1 MNISPGRPRKIFTI
15 LNVIAV
21 IVGIVIGI
29 GIFRLPPIVAQ
40 NSGSGLEFILFWV
53 AGGGISILGALCYA
67 ELASAHPDTGG
78 EYHFL
83 RKAYGPGLGFLFSW
97 GRMTVIQTGS
107 IALAGFILGD
117 YASRFLQLGAYSS
130 ALYAAA
136 AVILLTLLNIWG
148 TRPSKN
154 VQNVLA
160 GIVVAILLLLGVL
173 GVTLGSTG
181 TYRPQSLTGGEGS
194 AGLAMIFV
202 LLTYG
207 GWNEAAYLS
216 GELRNVRRN
225 MVKVLVGGLL
235 LITLLYVL
243 INVAYLQVLGLET
256 LRNSETIGIDLT
268 EMVVG
273 MEGGYVVGLIV
284 ILAALSTANAT
295 IITGARTNYALGRDF
310 SRLSV
315 LGIWNRLTDSPQN
328 ALILQG
334 GIALLLVLIGAF
346 TEEAISTM
354 VDYTAPVF
362 WFFMLLTTLSLFIFR
377 RRESG
382 KSLPYRVP
390 LYPITPVLFAATC
403 GYLLWSSLTVTGYG
417 ALYGAGILLLGIPV
431 YWMAKVRS

>member
-1 MNISPGRPRKIFTI
+1 MKQTPGTPRKIFTI

-40 NSGSGLEFILFWV
+40 NASSGWEFILFWV
-53 AGGGISILGALCYA
+53 AGGGLSILGALCYA
-67 ELASAHPDTGG
+67 ELATSHPDAGG

-83 RKAYGPGLGFLFSW
+83 KKAYGPALSFLFSW

-117 YASRFLQLGAYSS
+117 YASSFLELGPYSS
-130 ALYAAA
+130 SVYAAV
-136 AVILLTLLNIWG
+136 AVVVLTALNIWG
-148 TRPSKN
+148 TRPSKRA
-154 VQNVLA
+154 QNAMA
-160 GIVVAILLLLGVL
+160 GVVVSMLLLLGLL
-173 GVTLGSTG
+173 GVTIG
-181 TYRPQSLTGGEGS
+181 TPLPEASSGGTASGDGS

-225 MVKVLVGGLL
+225 MVKVLVTGIL
-235 LITLLYVL
+235 LITALYVL
-243 INVAYLQVLGLET
+243 INLAYLQVLGLDG
-256 LRNSETIGIDLT
+256 LRAADTVGIALADQVLGT
-268 EMVVG
+268 GSGYFVG
-273 MEGGYVVGLIV
+273 AII

-310 SRLSV
+310 APLGI
-315 LGIWNRLTDSPQN
+315 LGIWNRPTDTPRN
-328 ALILQG
+328 ALLVQG
-334 GIALLLVLIGAF
+334 GIALLLVLLGAF
-346 TEEAISTM
+346 TEEAVSTM

-362 WFFMLLTTLSLFIFR
+362 WFFLMVTTLSLFVFR
-377 RRESG
+377 YRGDPPSP
-382 KSLPYRVP
+382 PYRVP
-390 LYPITPVLFAATC
+390 GYPVTPVLFAATC
-403 GYLLWSSLTVTGYG
+403 AYLLWSSLTVTGYG

-431 YWMAKVRS
+431 YWWVRR

>member
-1 MNISPGRPRKIFTI
+1 MNIRSGSPRKIFTI

-53 AGGGISILGALCYA
+53 AGGVISILGALCYA
-67 ELASAHPDTGG
+67 ELASAHPDAGG

-83 RKAYGPGLGFLFSW
+83 KKAYGPELSFLFSW

-117 YASRFLQLGAYSS
+117 YASRYLQLGSYSS
-130 ALYAAA
+130 AIYAAA

-148 TRPSKN
+148 TRPSKST
-154 VQNVLA
+154 QNLLA
-160 GIVVAILLLLGVL
+160 GTVAGLLLLLGVL
-173 GVTLGSTG
+173 GLTLGTTG
-181 TYRPQSLTGGEGS
+181 TYRPEQLGGGGHS

-235 LITLLYVL
+235 VIAALYVL
-243 INVAYLQVLGLET
+243 INMAYLQVLGLET
-256 LRNSETIGIDLT
+256 LRSSETIGIDLT
-268 EMVVG
+268 RRVLGPESS
-273 MEGGYVVGLIV
+273 YLVGLV
-284 ILAALSTANAT
+284 IIFASLSTANAT

-310 SRLSV
+310 PKLKR
-315 LGIWNRLTDSPQN
+315 LGIWNRLTDSPRN
-328 ALILQG
+328 ALLLQG

-346 TEEAISTM
+346 TQQAISTM

-362 WFFMLLTTLSLFIFR
+362 WFFMLMTTLSLFLFR
-377 RRESG
+377 RRMDAAA
-382 KSLPYRVP
+382 LPYRVP
-390 LYPITPVLFAATC
+390 LYPLTPVLFAATC
-403 GYLLWSSLTVTGYG
+403 AYLLWSSLTVTGYG

-431 YWMAKVRS
+431 YWVARKR

>member
-1 MNISPGRPRKIFTI
+1 MNIRSGSPRKIFTI

-40 NSGSGLEFILFWV
+40 NSGSGFEFILFWV

-67 ELASAHPDTGG
+67 ELASAHPDAGG

-83 RKAYGPGLGFLFSW
+83 SKAYGPELSFLFGW

-117 YASRFLQLGAYSS
+117 YASRYLQLGSYSS
-130 ALYAAA
+130 AIYAAA

-148 TRPSKN
+148 TRPSKST
-154 VQNVLA
+154 QNLLA
-160 GIVVAILLLLGVL
+160 GTVAGLLLLLGVL
-173 GVTLGSTG
+173 SLTMGTTG
-181 TYRPQSLTGGEGS
+181 TYRPEPLVGAGSS

-235 LITLLYVL
+235 VITALYVL
-243 INVAYLQVLGLET
+243 INLAYLQVLGLET
-256 LRNSETIGIDLT
+256 LRSSETIGIDLT
-268 EMVVG
+268 RRVLGPESS
-273 MEGGYVVGLIV
+273 YLVGLV
-284 ILAALSTANAT
+284 IIFAALSTANAT

-310 SRLSV
+310 PKLKR
-315 LGIWNRLTDSPQN
+315 LGIWNRLTDSPRN
-328 ALILQG
+328 ALLLQG

-362 WFFMLLTTLSLFIFR
+362 WFFMLMTTLSLFLFR
-377 RRESG
+377 RRLDAAT
-382 KSLPYRVP
+382 LPYRVP
-390 LYPITPVLFAATC
+390 LYPLTPLLFAATC
-403 GYLLWSSLTVTGYG
+403 AYLLWSSLTVTGYG

-431 YWMAKVRS
+431 YWVARKR